1 MKRILKTISV
11 FSILIFLILFI
22 GSRITKIEI
31 FNNVDIRNIFVI
43 IYLITSLYYY
53 KIDSKEKNNEIQK
66 LKSELKKK
74 LKKKVKR

>member
-11 FSILIFLILFI
+11 ICILIFLILLI
-22 GSRITKIEI
+22 GSRISKIEI
-31 FNNVDIRNIFVI
+31 FNNVDLRNICVI

-53 KIDSKEKNNEIQK
+53 KIESKEKNDEIQK

-74 LKKKVKR
+74 